1 MYWSDILMANP
12 FTDRHCAYK
21 PCNKI
26 LLHPRKKST
35 RFCSHS
41 CARLYRWAAD
51 RLREI
56 EKLADF
62 PADVKYEDAE
72 VPPALV
78 MKLDQ
83 PSRYETLR
91 FGVNRYHLLD
101 GDL

>member
-1 MYWSDILMANP
+1 MANP

-21 PCNKI
+21 PCNAI
-26 LLHPRKKST
+26 MPHPRKRDS

-51 RLREI
+51 KRKETEVLVE
-56 EKLADF
+56 F
-62 PADVKYEDAE
+62 PSFARYEDAE
-72 VPPALV
+72 VPPAVV

-91 FGVNRYHLLD
+91 FGVNRYHPLD